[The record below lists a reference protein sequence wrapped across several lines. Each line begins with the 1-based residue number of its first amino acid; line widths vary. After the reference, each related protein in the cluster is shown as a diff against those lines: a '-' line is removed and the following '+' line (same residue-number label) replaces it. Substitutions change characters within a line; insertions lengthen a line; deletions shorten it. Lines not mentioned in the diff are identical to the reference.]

1 MEYQTLY
8 RKYRPNNFD
17 DVVGQKVVVDT
28 LKNAIKN
35 NKISHAYIFCG
46 PRGTGKTSIA
56 KIFAKTV
63 NCENSIEGTSCEKC
77 NTCNM
82 YNAQESSDIIEID
95 AASNNGVDEIREL
108 RNNSLTLPSS
118 SKYKVYIID
127 EVHMLSTSAFNAF
140 LKTLE
145 EPPAHVIFILAT
157 TEIHKVPLTILS
169 RCQRFNFENLSLENV
184 VNRLTYISE
193 QEKISITKDA
203 LNQIASLG
211 KGALRDSIGLLDQM
225 NSYKK
230 EEITAE
236 DVLSV
241 KGEISKN
248 KIKEFVKNISN
259 CKIDTIFNDI
269 NSFYEKGNN
278 FLKITEQI
286 LYYLKDILF
295 ESKISTENELQLRID
310 EIFKMIDIVNN
321 VLIIMKDCSDYKV
334 QFEILVLKLCSIFNA
349 REKRYNDELS
359 QEKINLQTPSFSLE
373 KVDKNISDTK
383 TEKVIIENNV
393 KVESISNI
401 SFIEKTKIPDL
412 VLDKTSE
419 TRLVPSNLREIFS
432 ARIHNTLIKANK
444 SKLTELK
451 KYWSNMESDLIM
463 NNLKKL
469 VPILID
475 SEVCAASE
483 DSFIISFLSSSE
495 YEKAIEE
502 YNTITDFFRKKYN
515 ENFNISYI
523 INDEWIEK
531 RKQYVEKIKKGLNLE
546 FLEEPNPL
554 YKKEDSSLNVFEEL
568 LEIERG

>member
-127 EVHMLSTSAFNAF
+127 EVHMLSKSAFNAF